1 MNNRIPPRCSHSPAR
16 RETKRLP
23 VSPFSQRKSGKVIN
37 AKANR
42 KPTNHRWNPPTPN
55 HLGLKPGNRNKS
67 GLRGGSPPSET
78 PGKRGTAVPV
88 GSCSSTPSST
98 GLART
103 AGTQW

>member
-23 VSPFSQRKSGKVIN
+23 VSPFSQRKSGRVIK

-42 KPTNHRWNPPTPN
+42 KPTNHRWNPATPN

-67 GLRGGSPPSET
+67 GLRGGISSLRNPRKERDSSPSWVLFIHS
-78 PGKRGTAVPV
+78 K
-88 GSCSSTPSST
+88 
-98 GLART
+98 
-103 AGTQW
+103 